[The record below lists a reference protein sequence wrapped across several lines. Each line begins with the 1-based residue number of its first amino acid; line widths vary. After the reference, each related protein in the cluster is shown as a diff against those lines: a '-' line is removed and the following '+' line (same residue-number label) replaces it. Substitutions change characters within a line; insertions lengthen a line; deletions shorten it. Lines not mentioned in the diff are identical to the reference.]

1 MCTVVSCA
9 QRGTTGTGERED
21 KKLRV
26 HSGGDNDTWKRRAH
40 YRTRLEVRTRGRLR
54 HVKALRRKGRL
65 LDFTGCG
72 EFRTGR
78 KEATESSVGKMGKS
92 EPGEKLRISH
102 VCFPVKIHSREND
115 FCQGKFQCATVFQE
129 FVMIILNQAPAIR

>member
-1 MCTVVSCA
+1 MCTVVSCSQYSA
-9 QRGTTGTGERED
+9 MGTGERED

-26 HSGGDNDTWKRRAH
+26 HSGDDNATWKRRGH
-40 YRTRLEVRTRGRLR
+40 YRTWSGVRLR
-54 HVKALRRKGRL
+54 HVKALWRKGRL

-72 EFRTGR
+72 EFRMGG
-78 KEATESSVGKMGKS
+78 KEATESSVGKTGNKS
-92 EPGEKLRISH
+92 EPGEKLRLSR

-129 FVMIILNQAPAIR
+129 FVIIILNQPPAIR